1 MVASNPCKKL
11 EKLNMWKARHRYHL
25 YHLGAPCAPSQLLG
39 DTWDIRIFVKWGLLP
54 NHQAGPARFACTA
67 LKFSKKRRTNF
78 ITRTRAGRW
87 FRPPSCL
94 NQTRERL
101 LCWAWLSAAFTTLA
115 QPLMTKSSP
124 QTFYL
129 IKRASY
135 MHSTQK
141 APSSAHHVLKAFCHP
156 HWDENPQ
163 VAPMLQGRHL
173 NHQPVMAILVPGART
188 HSETG
193 ARRAQGSAHYPRV
206 ERLC

>member
-1 MVASNPCKKL
+1 
-11 EKLNMWKARHRYHL
+11 
-25 YHLGAPCAPSQLLG
+25 
-39 DTWDIRIFVKWGLLP
+39 
-54 NHQAGPARFACTA
+54 
-67 LKFSKKRRTNF
+67 
-78 ITRTRAGRW
+78 
-87 FRPPSCL
+87 
-94 NQTRERL
+94 
-101 LCWAWLSAAFTTLA
+101 
-115 QPLMTKSSP
+115 MTKSSP